1 MSSVVCRPDG
11 YEAGTFAYHKEPFCG
26 TLENPLSCDAYGR
39 WVGRSMT
46 EPQTNHVKSD
56 TSPEAQ
62 RVLYDLYRRM
72 PLGRRLELAFDM
84 CDTGRVLAIA
94 GLRMRYPHATEEEL
108 QRLWA
113 KQHLGQELFERV
125 YGGEERG

>member
-1 MSSVVCRPDG
+1 M
-11 YEAGTFAYHKEPFCG
+11 A
-26 TLENPLSCDAYGR
+26 
-39 WVGRSMT
+39 
-46 EPQTNHVKSD
+46 EPQIDHGKSD
-56 TSPEAQ
+56 TSPETR
-62 RVLYDLYRRM
+62 RVLYALYRRM

-84 CDTGRVLAIA
+84 CDTGRVLAMA

-113 KQHLGQELFERV
+113 RQHLGQELFERV